1 MKTTLDL
8 PDELMRAIK
17 VRAAQQDRKIKDVV
31 AELLRRGL
39 SQADSGPPI
48 SPARR
53 VRLPLVHCEHPAR
66 PDREMTPE
74 RVAAA
79 LLDQETDWASGR
91 DDAAL

>member
-1 MKTTLDL
+1 MKSTLDL

-39 SQADSGPPI
+39 SQAEGEPTI

-53 VRLPLVHCEHPAR
+53 VTLPLVQCEHPAH
-66 PDREMTPE
+66 PDSEMTPA

-79 LLDQETDWASGR
+79 LLDQEADSVAER

>member
-17 VRAAQQDRKIKDVV
+17 VRAAQQGRKIKDVV
-31 AELLRRGL
+31 SELLRRGL
-39 SQADSGPPI
+39 SQAESGETT

-53 VRLPLVHCEHPAR
+53 VTLPLVHCEHPAR
-66 PDREMTPE
+66 PDHEMTPE

-79 LLDQETDWASGR
+79 LLDQEADWASGR
-91 DDAAL
+91 GDAAL

>member
-8 PDELMRAIK
+8 PDELMRTIK
-17 VRAAQQDRKIKDVV
+17 VRAAEQGRKIKDVV

-39 SQADSGPPI
+39 SQASREPTI
-48 SPARR
+48 SLAQR
-53 VRLPLVHCEHPAR
+53 VKLPLVQCERPAR

-74 RVAAA
+74 RIAAA

>member
-17 VRAAQQDRKIKDVV
+17 VRAAQQGPQDERCRDRTAQIRSVPD
-31 AELLRRGL
+31 AQRG
-39 SQADSGPPI
+39 SNPNAA
-48 SPARR
+48 ARAAS
-53 VRLPLVHCEHPAR
+53 LVHCGGAATREQ
-66 PDREMTPE
+66 EMTPE

-79 LLDQETDWASGR
+79 LLDQEAQWWSGH

>member
-1 MKTTLDL
+1 VKTTLDL

-17 VRAAQQDRKIKDVV
+17 IRAAQQDRKIKDVV

-39 SQADSGPPI
+39 SQTAGGPTIP
-48 SPARR
+48 PTRR
-53 VRLPLVHCEHPAR
+53 VKLPLVRCEHSAH

-74 RVAAA
+74 RVAAT
-79 LLDQETDWASGR
+79 LRDQEADWASGQ